1 MANDKQDLNF
11 VVKQIETLDNSLSKN
26 KKRQYILLF
35 LTSLGVFLAKINYDV
50 FLTIADDDLSL
61 ETIFGDFVGFI
72 SLFNTLGFGFLS
84 IESVL
89 SFLEI
94 IVERTLLKNEKRK
107 LLLLLEERNEQ
118 ENRSR

>member
-1 MANDKQDLNF
+1 M
-11 VVKQIETLDNSLSKN
+11 
-26 KKRQYILLF
+26 LF

-50 FLTIADDDLSL
+50 FLTIADDLSL
-61 ETIFGDFVGFI
+61 ETILGDFVGFI

-94 IVERTLLKNEKRK
+94 IVERALLKNEKRK
-107 LLLLLEERNEQ
+107 LLLLLEERNEK

>member
-61 ETIFGDFVGFI
+61 ETILGDFVGFI

-107 LLLLLEERNEQ
+107 LLLLLEERNEK

>member
-94 IVERTLLKNEKRK
+94 IVERALLKNEKRK
-107 LLLLLEERNEQ
+107 LLLLLEERNEK

>member
-1 MANDKQDLNF
+1 M
-11 VVKQIETLDNSLSKN
+11 
-26 KKRQYILLF
+26 
-35 LTSLGVFLAKINYDV
+35 TSLGVFLAKINYDV
-50 FLTIADDDLSL
+50 FLTIADDLSL
-61 ETIFGDFVGFI
+61 ETILGDFVGFI

-94 IVERTLLKNEKRK
+94 IVERALLKNEKRK
-107 LLLLLEERNEQ
+107 LLLLLEERNEK

>member
-11 VVKQIETLDNSLSKN
+11 VVKQIGTLDNSLSKN

-61 ETIFGDFVGFI
+61 ETILGDFVGFI

>member
-1 MANDKQDLNF
+1 MSNNKKEYI
-11 VVKQIETLDNSLSKN
+11 VKQIETLDNSLSKN
-26 KKRQYILLF
+26 KKSQYILLF

-61 ETIFGDFVGFI
+61 ETILGDFVGFI

-94 IVERTLLKNEKRK
+94 IVERALLKNEKRK
-107 LLLLLEERNEQ
+107 LLLLLEERNEK

>member
-61 ETIFGDFVGFI
+61 ETILGDFVGFI

-94 IVERTLLKNEKRK
+94 IVERALLKNEKRK
-107 LLLLLEERNEQ
+107 LLLLLEERNEK

>member
-1 MANDKQDLNF
+1 MANDKQVLNF
-11 VVKQIETLDNSLSKN
+11 VVKQIGTLDNSLSKN

-61 ETIFGDFVGFI
+61 ETILGDFVGFI

>member
-11 VVKQIETLDNSLSKN
+11 VVKQIGTLDNSLSKN

-107 LLLLLEERNEQ
+107 LLLLLEERNEK

>member
-11 VVKQIETLDNSLSKN
+11 VVKQIGTLDNSLSKN

>member
-72 SLFNTLGFGFLS
+72 SLFNTLSFGFLS